1 MSSFYTM
8 DNVLGLTITK
18 KDSILKL
25 ALMKK
30 KYMDIFREQMVGGN
44 L

>member
-1 MSSFYTM
+1 MSSFYNI
-8 DNVLGLTITK
+8 DKVLRLTIIK

-30 KYMDIFREQMVGGN
+30 KYMDIFREQMVGEN

>member
-1 MSSFYTM
+1 MSSFYTI
-8 DNVLGLTITK
+8 DKVLGLTIIK

-30 KYMDIFREQMVGGN
+30 KYMDILREQMIGGN